1 VGIKISREKTRP
13 EKGRS
18 LKSYLTSW
26 LDASKQETLEKLY
39 PQRWLITLTS
49 NPSPRKGEGTGIPA
63 TNKEKWYQFCK
74 VLQLLERLFQ
84 QTLPNNEKLSRLN

>member
-26 LDASKQETLEKLY
+26 LDASKQETLEKLFPPLLLLCLSYHFSKVMAEMVNY
-39 PQRWLITLTS
+39 PHPEPLSQKR
-49 NPSPRKGEGTGIPA
+49 RGEWDTCH
-63 TNKEKWYQFCK
+63 E
-74 VLQLLERLFQ
+74 
-84 QTLPNNEKLSRLN
+84 